1 MVYRGIKI
9 KKIENMNYEFKFGDT
24 IYASKIATVRAIIDG
39 LMSNCKNS
47 TELVSV
53 CEFQPSTKTVFD
65 WGEKV
70 RLKLVPILIDYLHGK
85 ADFIIVERKRSNST
99 KELINKYLK
108 KGFVY
113 FN

>member
-1 MVYRGIKI
+1 MIYRGIKI

-24 IYASKIATVRAIIDG
+24 IHASRIATVRAIIDG
-39 LMSNCKNS
+39 LMSNCKDS

-65 WGEKV
+65 WGEI
-70 RLKLVPILIDYLHGK
+70 RLKLVPVLTNYLHGK

-99 KELINKYLK
+99 RKLIDEFFE
-108 KGFVY
+108 KGFVCL
-113 FN
+113 N